1 MAKYSVTGPDGQK
14 YTVTA
19 PDDATDEQILAYV
32 QQNADKKS
40 AMGGGPAA
48 QQGTKQPGLREAGAS
63 MPTAARGFIN
73 AAQGPLFNFADEI
86 AARGAAGI
94 DRFITGRNPGFTYG
108 QLRDRY
114 RDVARGASES
124 YQEENPIVAPLT
136 QAAASMATLGPLAM
150 GAAPAAGPA
159 SAIGRAAMIGGA
171 QGALGGAG
179 SAQEMGDIPA
189 DAALSGAFGT
199 LTGGILSAAQQT
211 AGGTLRNIVARSTNT
226 QAGQRTASDLARE
239 RVATAIVRDT
249 PDALTAARDPARAAA
264 YPVRKIARLGD
275 DAIIADA
282 AGRNTR
288 ELLDTVSN
296 MPGRSGNQ
304 AEQLVRAR
312 QNLRFSRLEGAAERG
327 LQTGGRRLSD
337 TVDDLVER
345 RAADAA
351 PLYERVRQI
360 AVPADA
366 RLSDLVQR
374 SKDLGADK
382 IARTIATA
390 RGLPYTLDDDLAQGT
405 AGRLSMRDLDHL
417 KEGLDDLVSKQIKP
431 DGSISRQGRA
441 MMDLR
446 KDLLA
451 TLDDATTPRG
461 GNSLY
466 KSARDA
472 FSGPTAL
479 IDAAQKGRRAM
490 TQDAETLR
498 GITSGM
504 TQSELEAFRV
514 GAFEGLRNKIGT
526 QGGQTEL
533 LKLYSNNNMQERL
546 RVLFPD
552 IKGYNEFKREVT
564 REIVKRRAESVVGG
578 SQTFSR
584 GARQDDEAAALLE
597 GAAGVA
603 SAAKG
608 GILAPLAAA
617 RKLGT
622 RAAMPEPVRDE
633 IGRLLMQ
640 RGPQAQQTLGD
651 LSRYLAEINARRGA
665 TAAEMGLLGG
675 SSINAL
681 IGN

>member
-19 PDDATDEQILAYV
+19 PDDATDEQIMAYV
-32 QQNADKKS
+32 QQSADKKS
-40 AMGGGPAA
+40 AMGGGPA
-48 QQGTKQPGLREAGAS
+48 QKGTKQPGLREAGAS

-86 AARGAAGI
+86 AAGGAAVV
-94 DRFITGRNPGFTYG
+94 DRVTGRNPGFTLSDLYT
-108 QLRDRY
+108 RY

-124 YQEENPIVAPLT
+124 YQKENPIAAPLT
-136 QAAASMATLGPLAM
+136 QAGASMATLGPLGM
-150 GAAPAAGPA
+150 GGAPAAGPA
-159 SAIGRAAMIGGA
+159 SAITRAAMIGGA

-179 SAQEMGDIPA
+179 GAQEMSDIPA

-199 LTGGILSAAQQT
+199 LTGGVLSGVQQ
-211 AGGTLRNIVARSTNT
+211 AGSATLRNMAARASNT
-226 QAGQRTASDLARE
+226 RTGQRTASDLARE

-249 PDALTAARDPARAAA
+249 PDALTQNPARAAQ
-264 YPVRKIARLGD
+264 YPIRKITRLGD
-275 DAIIADA
+275 DAVIADS

-304 AEQLVRAR
+304 AEQLVRSR

-327 LQTGGRRLSD
+327 LQTSGRRLSG
-337 TVDDLVER
+337 TVEDLVEQ
-345 RAADAA
+345 RATAAA

-390 RGLPYTLDDDLAQGT
+390 RGLPYTLDDDLAKG
-405 AGRLSMRDLDHL
+405 AAARLSMRDLDHL
-417 KEGLDDLVSKQIKP
+417 KEGLDDLISKQIKP

-441 MMDLR
+441 LMDLR
-446 KDLLA
+446 KDLLT
-451 TLDDATTPRG
+451 TLDGATTPRG
-461 GNSLY
+461 GDSLY
-466 KSARDA
+466 KAARDA

-479 IDAAQKGRRAM
+479 IDAAEKGKRAM
-490 TQDAETLR
+490 VQDAETLR

-504 TQSELEAFRV
+504 TQSELDAFRV
-514 GAFEGLRNKIGT
+514 GAFEALRNKIGT

-533 LKLYSNNNMQERL
+533 LKFYSNKNMQERL

-552 IKGYNEFKREVT
+552 IKGYNDFKREVT
-564 REIVKRRAESVVGG
+564 REIVKRRVEGVVGG

-622 RAAMPEPVRDE
+622 RASMPEPVRDE

-651 LSRYLAEINARRGA
+651 LSRYLTEINARRGA
-665 TAAEMGLLGG
+665 VANELGLLGG